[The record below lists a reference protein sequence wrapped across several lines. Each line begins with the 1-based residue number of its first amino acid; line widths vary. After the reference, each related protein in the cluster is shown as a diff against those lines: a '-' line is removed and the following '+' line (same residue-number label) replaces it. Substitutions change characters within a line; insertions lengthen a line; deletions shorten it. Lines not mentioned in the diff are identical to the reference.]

1 LKQTIQLNEI
11 KMEALAEQMAV
22 LKERQETQEIRMEPE
37 RLWNQ
42 LIKVNFSDYG

>member
-11 KMEALAEQMAV
+11 KMEALAEGMAV
-22 LKERQETQEIRMEPE
+22 LKEQQETQEIRMEPE

-42 LIKVNFSDYG
+42 LVKVN